1 MLEDTRLL
9 VKDLM
14 LMKLKELD
22 QCMKFVMIMKLM
34 TKKNFIIEQLLL
46 SEPNAIKLSKRRSL
60 IEAGLVLSEEKF
72 HELVEEHSKKRMS
85 DEAYEGLMSFTEK
98 RNPKWYKS

>member
-1 MLEDTRLL
+1 M
-9 VKDLM
+9 
-14 LMKLKELD
+14 
-22 QCMKFVMIMKLM
+22 
-34 TKKNFIIEQLLL
+34 
-46 SEPNAIKLSKRRSL
+46 